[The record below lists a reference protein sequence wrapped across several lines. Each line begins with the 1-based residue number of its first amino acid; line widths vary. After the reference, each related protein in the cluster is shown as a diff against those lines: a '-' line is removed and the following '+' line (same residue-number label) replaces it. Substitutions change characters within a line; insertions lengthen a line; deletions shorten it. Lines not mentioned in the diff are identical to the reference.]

1 MGYHFLPCE
10 RDQLY
15 LLPPA
20 LQDWMPEG
28 DLTWFILD
36 AVAQMNLTAITRTYR
51 ADGWGPAAYEPA
63 MMVALLLYAYCLG
76 ERSSRRIE
84 RLCQRDVAFRV
95 ITANQG
101 PDHTTLARFR
111 QTHEIELAKLFTQV
125 LQLCAEAGLVKVGVV
140 ALDGTKIKANAA
152 LASNRTVETIATEVS
167 RMLTEAQVTDA
178 AEDRQYGQER
188 CGDELP
194 EGLRDRKSR
203 LARLQVC
210 QERLTQEAA
219 TATAQQQAKIETRQ
233 AEEAATGQ
241 KKRGRKPKAPEPAA
255 DRDAKANVTDPDSR
269 IMKTQAGYVQG
280 YNAQAVVTKDQI
292 IVAAEVTQEENDI
305 KQLYPM
311 LERAQANLK
320 AIAYPH
326 AVGTALA
333 DAGYCSEANLLAADP
348 AGPELLMATN
358 KDWKQRKA
366 LREQPP
372 PRGRAP
378 KGLTA
383 RDRMERM
390 LLTKRG
396 RRLYKKRGQTVEPVF
411 GQIKSARGC
420 DGCMRRGTAACD
432 SEWKLLCATHNL
444 LKLWRNGKRAGTA
457 RRTGRDPQRCGW
469 GSGKKNRG

>member
-10 RDQLY
+10 RDQLS

-20 LQDWMPEG
+20 LQDWLPEG
-28 DLTWFILD
+28 DLAWFILD
-36 AVAQMNLTAITRTYR
+36 AVAQMNLTAIERTYR

-63 MMVALLLYAYCLG
+63 MMVAPLLYAYCLG

-84 RLCQRDVAFRV
+84 RLCQRDLAFRV

-101 PDHTTLARFR
+101 PDHTTIARFR
-111 QTHEIELAKLFTQV
+111 QTHEIALATLFTQV
-125 LQLCAEAGLVKVGVV
+125 LRLCAEAGLVKVGIV
-140 ALDGTKIKANAA
+140 ALDGTKIKASAA

-167 RMLTEAQVTDA
+167 RMLTEAQATDA
-178 AEDRQYGQER
+178 AEDRQYGPAR

-194 EGLRDRKSR
+194 EGVRDRKSR
-203 LARLQVC
+203 LARLQAC

-219 TATAQQQAKIETRQ
+219 TATAPQPAKIETRQ
-233 AEEAATGQ
+233 AEAAATGQ
-241 KKRGRKPKAPEPAA
+241 KKRGRKPKAPAAAA
-255 DRDAKANVTDPDSR
+255 DRDATANVTDPDSR
-269 IMKTQAGYVQG
+269 IMKTQAGYVHG
-280 YNAQAVVTKDQI
+280 YNAQAVVTEEQR
-292 IVAAEVTQEENDI
+292 IVAAEVTQEENDM
-305 KQLYPM
+305 KQLPPM
-311 LERAQANLK
+311 LKRAQANLK
-320 AIAYPH
+320 AIAH
-326 AVGTALA
+326 LRAIGTALA
-333 DAGYCSEANLLAADP
+333 DAGYCSEANLLATDP
-348 AGPELLMATN
+348 AGPALLMATN

-366 LREQPP
+366 LRAPPP
-372 PRGRAP
+372 PRGRSP
-378 KGLTA
+378 KGLTV

-390 LLTKRG
+390 LLTTRG

-420 DGCMRRGTAACD
+420 DGFMRRGTAACD

>member
-1 MGYHFLPCE
+1 
-10 RDQLY
+10 
-15 LLPPA
+15 
-20 LQDWMPEG
+20 
-28 DLTWFILD
+28 
-36 AVAQMNLTAITRTYR
+36 
-51 ADGWGPAAYEPA
+51 

-84 RLCQRDVAFRV
+84 RRCQRDVAVRV

-101 PDHTTLARFR
+101 PDHTTIARFR
-111 QTHEIELAKLFTQV
+111 QTHETELAKLFTQV
-125 LQLCAEAGLVKVGVV
+125 LRLCAEAGLVKVGIV

-152 LASNRTVETIATEVS
+152 LASNRTVETITAEVS
-167 RMLTEAQVTDA
+167 RMLTEAQATDA
-178 AEDRQYGQER
+178 DEDRQYGAER

-194 EGLRDRKSR
+194 EALRDRTSR
-203 LARLQVC
+203 LARLQAC
-210 QERLTQEAA
+210 QERLEREAA
-219 TATAQQQAKIETRQ
+219 EATAQQQAKIAARQ

-241 KKRGRKPKAPEPAA
+241 KKRGRKPKAAEAAA
-255 DRDAKANVTDPDSR
+255 DSTAKANVTDPESR
-269 IMKTQAGYVQG
+269 IMKTQGGYVQG
-280 YNAQAVVTKDQI
+280 YNAQAVVTEDQI

-305 KQLYPM
+305 QQLHPM
-311 LERAQANLK
+311 LKRAQANLK
-320 AIAYPH
+320 AIAH
-326 AVGTALA
+326 LQAVGMALA
-333 DAGYCSEANLLAADP
+333 DAGYCSEANLMEADP
-348 AGPELLMATN
+348 DGPVLLMATN
-358 KDWKQRKA
+358 KDWKQRQA

-383 RDRMERM
+383 RDRMERT

-396 RRLYKKRGQTVEPVF
+396 RHLYKKRGQTVEPVF

-457 RRTGRDPQRCGW
+457 RRTGRAPQRCGW
-469 GSGKKNRG
+469 GSGKKTRG